1 VADGAHVGLV
11 DEAKGMNDWQAQR
24 CVQVYLRVPAV
35 DVWHDWARAEPLPG
49 VSEMFENEALGI
61 RVLVFT
67 DSEGYLVE
75 VQSTMSR
82 PPSGHGFMFT
92 QV

>member
-1 VADGAHVGLV
+1 
-11 DEAKGMNDWQAQR
+11 
-24 CVQVYLRVPAV
+24 
-35 DVWHDWARAEPLPG
+35 
-49 VSEMFENEALGI
+49 MFENEALGI